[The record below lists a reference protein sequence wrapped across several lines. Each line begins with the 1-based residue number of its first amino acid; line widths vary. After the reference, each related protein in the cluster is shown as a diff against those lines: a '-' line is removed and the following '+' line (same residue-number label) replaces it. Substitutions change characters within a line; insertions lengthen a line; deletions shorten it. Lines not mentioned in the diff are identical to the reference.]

1 MGLLLMSYEYQR
13 ATREVSVHQAA
24 KVRFNNQAERCTKRV
39 SRMESVFDKAKSRID
54 TKYRQLS
61 SEASNNVQAA
71 IVGQDLT
78 SFAAMI
84 STIVIGGIP
93 LSSMV
98 QVPGQIG
105 EGQNPT
111 AVLSQ
116 LGAEA
121 RTAIEMLINRAQEAE
136 KTAIEDQEEDMLEPI
151 REKGTDLEAKAGL
164 EDTLITMWQTRQEA
178 AKSHLGEGIKN
189 TMGSYGLS

>member
-39 SRMESVFDKAKSRID
+39 SRMESVFDKAKSRIE
-54 TKYRQLS
+54 TNYRQLS
-61 SEASNNVQAA
+61 SQASNNVQQAMMS
-71 IVGQDLT
+71 QDLS

-93 LSSMV
+93 LTALV
-98 QVPGQIG
+98 QVPSSVPN
-105 EGQNPT
+105 GQNIT
-111 AVLSQ
+111 NVLATLGSQ
-116 LGAEA
+116 A
-121 RTAIEMLINRAQEAE
+121 RTAIDQLINMAKEAE
-136 KTAIEDQEEDMLEPI
+136 TTAIEDQEENMLEPI
-151 REKGTDLEAKAGL
+151 REKGSDLEAKAGL

>member
-1 MGLLLMSYEYQR
+1 MSYEYQR

-54 TKYRQLS
+54 TNYRQLS
-61 SEASNNVQAA
+61 SAASNNIQAA
-71 IVGQDLT
+71 VMTQDLGQF
-78 SFAAMI
+78 SSLI

-93 LSSMV
+93 LSSMF
-98 QVPGQIG
+98 QIPSTMPA
-105 EGQNPT
+105 GQNPT
-111 AVLSQ
+111 SVLAQ
-116 LGAEA
+116 LGAQA
-121 RTAIEMLINRAQEAE
+121 RTALEQLINMAQEAE